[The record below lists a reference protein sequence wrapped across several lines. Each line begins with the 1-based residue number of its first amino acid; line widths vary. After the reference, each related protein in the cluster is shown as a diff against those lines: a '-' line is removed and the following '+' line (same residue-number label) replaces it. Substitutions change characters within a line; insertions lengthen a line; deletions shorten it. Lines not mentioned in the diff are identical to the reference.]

1 MKIPHTSVIFIN
13 NYTNPKLGKIIKKIN
28 NIIIGQ
34 EQQSYPKKVDIFLS
48 CTVNNGSKHLTIFYT
63 ELSDFIKGL
72 LENNVE
78 VNIII
83 RGVFL
88 AAFNSL
94 LDLPI
99 DLHVSKHSFLELTGE
114 PTPTLHPQIKLF

>member
-48 CTVNNGSKHLTIFYT
+48 CTVNNGSKHLTIFYKCLEQLFQLAWQEMFDILHLKISIT
-63 ELSDFIKGL
+63 EHFVLVLLMLLSPRHDF
-72 LENNVE
+72 
-78 VNIII
+78 
-83 RGVFL
+83 
-88 AAFNSL
+88 S
-94 LDLPI
+94 
-99 DLHVSKHSFLELTGE
+99 
-114 PTPTLHPQIKLF
+114 